1 MAREQTVTLETGH
14 FGNVNGNQEGIQ
26 DTPILPNYSFSNC
39 PIQTS
44 LGVLG
49 KKWTLLI
56 LRDIGLLKIDRFN
69 RILET
74 LPGLPRKVLSTRLR
88 ELEREGFIECSE
100 RKKSPMVVRWTM
112 TQKGKDT
119 LPILMRFIAFGSRWY
134 PDVVFADKTRR
145 TLRELFTTPEARELI
160 KGYT

>member
-1 MAREQTVTLETGH
+1 LDKSRNASESFGTGDDD
-14 FGNVNGNQEGIQ
+14 N
-26 DTPILPNYSFSNC
+26 PILPTFSFNNC

-74 LPGLPRKVLSTRLR
+74 LPGLPPKVLSTRLN
-88 ELEREGFIECSE
+88 ELEKEGFIECVE
-100 RKKSPMVVRWTM
+100 NQKSPMVVRWSL

-119 LPILMRFIAFGSRWY
+119 LPILMRFIAFGSKWH
-134 PDVVFADKTRR
+134 PDVVFTDKIPR
-145 TLRELFTTPEARELI
+145 TLTELFTSPEAEEII
-160 KGYT
+160 KGYV